1 MFCVLVTNKK
11 KLQKKVTCD
20 EDNEREGITREWRPF
35 PCCLWRLPSFS
46 ATSLPYPC
54 CRFYHFLIFFI
65 FVTYLLLWRL
75 PSFSA
80 TSLPRS
86 SSVRVHVLFVK
97 CGFANCKSIFNIFC
111 PLTFFVL
118 PFRIQTLLSFHRWL
132 EKSNLIWSFEY
143 TSVCVTTAHFKFRD
157 ITVRCVY
164 LNIESII
171 HLTYP
176 RNNPSVLITLKL

>member
-1 MFCVLVTNKK
+1 MFCVQVTNKK
-11 KLQKKVTCD
+11 KTAKKATCD

-35 PCCLWRLPSFS
+35 PCC
-46 ATSLPYPC
+46 
-54 CRFYHFLIFFI
+54 
-65 FVTYLLLWRL
+65 LWRL

-143 TSVCVTTAHFKFRD
+143 TSVCVTAAHFKFKD
-157 ITVRCVY
+157 ITVRWVY